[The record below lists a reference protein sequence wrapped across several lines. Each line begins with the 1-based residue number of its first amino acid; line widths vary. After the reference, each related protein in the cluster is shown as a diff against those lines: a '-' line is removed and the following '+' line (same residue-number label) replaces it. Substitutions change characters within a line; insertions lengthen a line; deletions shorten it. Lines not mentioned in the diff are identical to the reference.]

1 MATASASAPLPYTV
15 DGAGPSRQPV
25 DFNAAL
31 STWRD
36 INLVELQSQLNT
48 LAPELLQA
56 QTAAVANRKK
66 LADQTR
72 EFKKQPD
79 ANKLESFKPLLKAYQ
94 SEIDTL
100 TKRSKA
106 AENAFLNVH
115 SALGSAPDPYPLL
128 EVTLEQA
135 ASLNDLESL
144 KQANAK
150 LTRDLAQHQSRS
162 DAAKAQDTE
171 NARLQQRIRALE
183 QDFDA
188 RLKQSTAALE
198 RELSAKW
205 DERIRNLNEREAD
218 LTKSLNLAQEQL
230 QHLKSKDDS
239 ATAQLLGSTHPDDL
253 DDADPAQRNGK
264 ANLAA
269 EVELLSRDLER
280 AHARV
285 ESVERRNEQLR
296 AEVESV
302 KSGRQESDKLSLLEA
317 ESQQKD
323 RNLVQLQAS
332 LEHERQRAAELS
344 AQLDSSRQ
352 AQRKQITE
360 KDAEIESLRT
370 KLHQR
375 SDYADIKRELDIV
388 KAIHFSAED
397 DEESPNADDKGT
409 TLASASAPSP
419 SLEAL
424 LLDKNKRLED
434 QLATLRVANTELSAS
449 LNKAASNVASLTT
462 ELAQTK
468 TLNQRLEADLV
479 SVGRDNRENRSGAKA
494 TAALSAEDAL
504 RQIESLEAE
513 VSQTHT
519 AKSRASTSARAVPR
533 SAEATTTSSGGD
545 SSILT
550 IVTSQRDRFRSRNA
564 ELEEELRSQFDTI
577 SELRAEIKT
586 LQSDNLALYEKM
598 RYLQSFSGRQ
608 QGGGGARSEAVIQMG
623 SGGTDASGAYPP
635 ARTGGDDKYR
645 AKYEEAMNPFAAFRG
660 REQTRAMAQL
670 NPLERAL
677 HVLTRLVVSHRR
689 MRVVFMAYAIG
700 LHLLVLGMLFEV
712 SATSSAQTCSVP
724 H

>member
-1 MATASASAPLPYTV
+1 MPYTV

-25 DFNAAL
+25 DFSAAL

-253 DDADPAQRNGK
+253 DDADPTQRNGK

-269 EVELLSRDLER
+269 EVELLSRDLDR

-332 LEHERQRAAELS
+332 LEHERQRATELS

-352 AQRKQITE
+352 AQRKQITD

-397 DEESPNADDKGT
+397 DEDTPNTDDKRA
-409 TLASASAPSP
+409 ASASGTAASSP

-424 LLDKNKRLED
+424 LLNKNKRLED

-449 LNKAASNVASLTT
+449 LDKAASDLASLTA
-462 ELAQTK
+462 ELAQSK

-479 SVGRDNRENRSGAKA
+479 SVGRESRSGAKS
-494 TAALSAEDAL
+494 TAAMSAEDAL

-519 AKSRASTSARAVPR
+519 TKPRASTSAHAVPA
-533 SAEATTTSSGGD
+533 SAEAATTTTSSGGD

-550 IVTSQRDRFRSRNA
+550 IITSQRDRFRSRNA